1 MANPQ
6 NCRVNPNK
14 SFLSSAEWILSP
26 LVTHLGWGPEGPGD
40 ENRSCHP
47 LFLVSV
53 IPKLSLKEKIKSQE
67 PVWQP
72 TFLGSSALGADDDPE
87 GGNIRRLP
95 VIVSLAT
102 RVLRV
107 IARCGTKPC
116 HSWPDILWQMSDEE
130 LGRWYSPWSYILTRY
145 QVLKSACRQK
155 PYIINGSFEKLVNYH
170 KFYLSLLLHSF
181 YGNMFVEMYNI

>member
-1 MANPQ
+1 MSSLPSSPCDSKTVLEREDQKSGASLAT
-6 NCRVNPNK
+6 
-14 SFLSSAEWILSP
+14 SFLGQALGA
-26 LVTHLGWGPEGPGD
+26 LHL
-40 ENRSCHP
+40 
-47 LFLVSV
+47 
-53 IPKLSLKEKIKSQE
+53 
-67 PVWQP
+67 
-72 TFLGSSALGADDDPE
+72 SSALGVDDDPE
-87 GGNIRRLP
+87 GENICRLP

-107 IARCGTKPC
+107 IARCWTKPC

-130 LGRWYSPWSYILTRY
+130 LGRWYSSWSYILTGY

-170 KFYLSLLLHSF
+170 KFYLSLPLHSF